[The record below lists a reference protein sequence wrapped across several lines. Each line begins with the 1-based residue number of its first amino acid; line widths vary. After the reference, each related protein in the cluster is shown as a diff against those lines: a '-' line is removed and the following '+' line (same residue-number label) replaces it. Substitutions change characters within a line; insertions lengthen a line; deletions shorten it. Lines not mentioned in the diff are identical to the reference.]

1 MNELSVILLV
11 EDLENDVT
19 IIRKSF
25 QRANLHNPVH
35 VVRDGE
41 EAIAYLLGEGKYSN
55 RDEHPLPDLI
65 LLDLKMPKID
75 GFEVL
80 EWIRAQP
87 NLRSIPVLVL
97 TSSDQMRDVNRAYEL
112 GANSFLVKP
121 LDFENFVATSDLLQ
135 RYWLKTVQT
144 PDSSRRS
151 KRQNGDGNRA
161 KRG

>member
-11 EDLENDVT
+11 EDLENDIV
-19 IIRKSF
+19 IIRRSF
-25 QRANLHNPVH
+25 QKAKLFNPVH

-97 TSSDQMRDVNRAYEL
+97 TSSEQMRDVNRAYEL

-121 LDFENFVATSDLLQ
+121 LDFENFVQTSALLQ
-135 RYWLKTVQT
+135 KYWLKTVQT

-151 KRQNGDGNRA
+151 ERQNSG
-161 KRG
+161 KRPGQP